1 MGRPK
6 KIRKRIPD
14 KDMERRVERTIMEGL
29 PWSIDD
35 GIWGEKQRKYRAI
48 LERIKR
54 TEGIEAMK
62 AFIETR
68 RRLYRARK
76 ETLKA
81 LRSWV
86 MKRVERYPDFY
97 GVFVHGSFAYGKAEP
112 RDIDLIPLVHP
123 KADKNRLTQIFL
135 GPDGITNV
143 PLGERRIPLDPFA
156 WGGSIKD
163 RSLKLGFDVFLRI
176 WSSFRF
182 SPTAEWFEERG
193 IHIKEFY
200 VGVTPDLFIGDPA
213 VHTILREMVD
223 LIKKYNPAGES
234 QLKEIYEKHLKN
246 KIEEYM
252 KKRGQK
258 MQ

>member
-6 KIRKRIPD
+6 KTGNSIPD

-86 MKRVERYPDFY
+86 MKRVER
-97 GVFVHGSFAYGKAEP
+97 
-112 RDIDLIPLVHP
+112 
-123 KADKNRLTQIFL
+123 
-135 GPDGITNV
+135 
-143 PLGERRIPLDPFA
+143 
-156 WGGSIKD
+156 
-163 RSLKLGFDVFLRI
+163 
-176 WSSFRF
+176 
-182 SPTAEWFEERG
+182 
-193 IHIKEFY
+193 
-200 VGVTPDLFIGDPA
+200 
-213 VHTILREMVD
+213 
-223 LIKKYNPAGES
+223 
-234 QLKEIYEKHLKN
+234 
-246 KIEEYM
+246 
-252 KKRGQK
+252 
-258 MQ
+258 